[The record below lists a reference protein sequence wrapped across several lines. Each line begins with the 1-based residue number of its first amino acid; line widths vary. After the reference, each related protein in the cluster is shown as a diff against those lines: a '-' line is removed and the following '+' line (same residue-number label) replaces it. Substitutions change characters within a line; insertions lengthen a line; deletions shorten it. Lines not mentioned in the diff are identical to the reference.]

1 MTSVVGVVMLIM
13 VVMLIWLRCL
23 TTRAAAELPIDTS
36 RVVKVRTNHVQAARL
51 EDRLLLGL
59 EVRLVLLLDDLVR
72 LSEIVLQLRGQ
83 SAVSRQ

>member
-1 MTSVVGVVMLIM
+1 MTSVVVVVMLIM

-51 EDRLLLGL
+51 EDRSTRVDCGNG
-59 EVRLVLLLDDLVR
+59 VRCFC
-72 LSEIVLQLRGQ
+72 RGQ
-83 SAVSRQ
+83 GCRFRGVS